1 VDKRN
6 ISRRI
11 LLLCIRRTIRGIA
24 IFSGGPTARLIG
36 MAEKTEKPRSAE
48 KAPSRSPVNRIRTL
62 ATAALTADEKVDQLE
77 ALLETMTSALSGM
90 ESTMRYTEE
99 TLRQFNESLIEID
112 KLSPRL
118 IGMVDRMEAMVTRVE
133 RIIDVAELGTGPFTA
148 AESAVRGVVGAISS
162 KLIPKTPDKTTPK
175 KASAPKK
182 KSPRKSE

>member
-1 VDKRN
+1 
-6 ISRRI
+6 
-11 LLLCIRRTIRGIA
+11 
-24 IFSGGPTARLIG
+24 
-36 MAEKTEKPRSAE
+36 MAEKSD

-77 ALLETMTSALSGM
+77 ALLETMTSALTGM

-133 RIIDVAELGTGPFTA
+133 RIIDLAEMGTGPLTA
-148 AESAVRGVVGAISS
+148 ADSAVRGMVGAITS
-162 KLIPKTPDKTTPK
+162 KLGPRNQVKPPVTPPPAKPASTPK
-175 KASAPKK
+175 KKAPKPK
-182 KSPRKSE
+182 